1 VGGGCARALRAEDV
15 RAARVW
21 CLGLCLAHLLIRL
34 VAGYVC
40 VCVCVCARARA
51 RTYAACVLAC
61 EARGDRHA
69 QGNWCYVAL
78 LRASTVYIYTH
89 THTYIHTYLCVCVFV
104 CVCVRMYKHTHRACM
119 ASRRQTERH
128 RDGDASETQSPRHTH
143 THATHTHTHLG
154 IPQPIHA
161 MFTAASPSSSIA
173 AAPPSHPSSFAAPHP
188 SSDPPTPSEN
198 NSDAPKVG
206 DERVVTEAPGEG
218 DAAMLACARSGK
230 PWTALEDQLLFRCAT
245 AVEEGRA
252 MGETEAGAR
261 APSTDVRSPPPRSRA
276 PARESVLSS

>member
-1 VGGGCARALRAEDV
+1 
-15 RAARVW
+15 
-21 CLGLCLAHLLIRL
+21 
-34 VAGYVC
+34 VC
-40 VCVCVCARARA
+40 VCVCVRVCARARGHMLHVCLPA
-51 RTYAACVLAC
+51 KLGETDTHRETGAMWLYSVHP
-61 EARGDRHA
+61 R
-69 QGNWCYVAL
+69 
-78 LRASTVYIYTH
+78 YIYTH
-89 THTYIHTYLCVCVFV
+89 THIHTCIHTCVCVCLCVCVYV
-104 CVCVRMYKHTHRACM
+104 CTNTHTEPVWHQGDEQRDTETETQVRHRAPD
-119 ASRRQTERH
+119 T
-128 RDGDASETQSPRHTH
+128 HTH

-161 MFTAASPSSSIA
+161 MFTAASTSSSIA
-173 AAPPSHPSSFAAPHP
+173 AAPPSHTSSFAAPHP

>member
-1 VGGGCARALRAEDV
+1 MCG
-15 RAARVW
+15 
-21 CLGLCLAHLLIRL
+21 
-34 VAGYVC
+34 
-40 VCVCVCARARA
+40 CARARA

-89 THTYIHTYLCVCVFV
+89 TYIHTYIHTCVCVCLCVCVYV
-104 CVCVRMYKHTHRACM
+104 CTNTHTEPVWHQGDEQRDTETETQVRHRAPD
-119 ASRRQTERH
+119 T
-128 RDGDASETQSPRHTH
+128 HTH

-161 MFTAASPSSSIA
+161 MFTAASTSSSIA
-173 AAPPSHPSSFAAPHP
+173 AAPPSHTSSFAAPHP

-230 PWTALEDQLLFRCAT
+230 PWTTLEDQLLFRCAT

-261 APSTDVRSPPPRSRA
+261 APSTDVRSPPPHSRA